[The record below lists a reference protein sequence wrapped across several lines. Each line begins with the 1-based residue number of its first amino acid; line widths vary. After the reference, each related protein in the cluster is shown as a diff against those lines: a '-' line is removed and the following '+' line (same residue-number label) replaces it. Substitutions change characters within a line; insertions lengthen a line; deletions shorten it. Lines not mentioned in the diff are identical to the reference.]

1 MGRARHS
8 KTSHTSPK
16 RMTTT
21 QVVGRLLIL
30 TITIGVLA
38 VAAVLIMRSVG
49 RSGDQ
54 TNIGFGLPVNPA
66 LSPVEAARLSL
77 ELSFNQDALAQPAGE
92 DGTPVNF
99 EISSGESASEV
110 ADNLAAAGLISD
122 AALFRTY
129 LHYYGLDTQLEAGAH
144 QLNQTMTMPEIAV
157 ALLDAEPQEITIS
170 IPEGWRREQ
179 IADWID
185 QQGNLPFT
193 GSEFLTYTGA
203 NVTLPPEISFSGE
216 IPSGETLEGF
226 LFPDT
231 YRLPLD
237 ATAADFVLKMLE
249 RLDAQFTPEMR
260 AAAAA
265 RGLTMR
271 DVLIMASI
279 VEREGIVAD
288 ELPTIASVY
297 LNRLDVDMKLEAD
310 PTVQYAMGYQAESGE
325 WWNLNLTQANYFDV
339 ESPYNT
345 YLYPGLPPGPI
356 ANPGLNAINAVIYPA
371 ETPYYYFRAACD
383 GSGRHNFAI
392 TFEEHVANGC
402 Q

>member
-8 KTSHTSPK
+8 KTSHTSPS

-30 TITIGVLA
+30 AITVGVLA
-38 VAAVLIMRSVG
+38 VAAVLVLRSLS
-49 RSGDQ
+49 RSGNP
-54 TNIGFGLPVNPA
+54 TTIGFGLPVNPS
-66 LSPVEAARLSL
+66 LGPVEAARLSL
-77 ELSFNQDALAQPAGE
+77 RLSANQDALTQPAGE
-92 DGTPVNF
+92 DNTPVNF
-99 EISSGESASEV
+99 EISSGQSAGEI
-110 ADNLAAAGLISD
+110 ANNLFEAGLISD
-122 AALFRTY
+122 AALFQTY
-129 LHYYGLDTQLEAGAH
+129 LYYYGLDTQLEAGVH
-144 QLNQTMTMPEIAV
+144 QLNQTMTIPEIAV
-157 ALLDAEPQEITIS
+157 ALMDAEPQEITVS

-193 GSEFLTYTGA
+193 GAEFLIYTGT

-216 IPSGETLEGF
+216 IPSDSTLEGF

-231 YRLPLD
+231 YRLPVD
-237 ATAADFVLKMLE
+237 ATAADFILKMLKQ
-249 RLDAQFTPEMR
+249 LDAQFTPEMR
-260 AAAAA
+260 ADAAAS
-265 RGLTMR
+265 GLGMR

-297 LNRLDVDMKLEAD
+297 LNRLDVNMKLEAD
-310 PTVQYAMGYQAESGE
+310 PTVQYAMGYQADSGE
-325 WWNLNLTQANYFDV
+325 WWNLNLTQADYFAV

-356 ANPGLNAINAVIYPA
+356 ANPGINAIQAVIYPA

-383 GSGRHNFAI
+383 RSGRHNFAV

>member
-8 KTSHTSPK
+8 RTSHTSPK

-21 QVVGRLLIL
+21 QVVSRLLVLIV
-30 TITIGVLA
+30 TIGVLA
-38 VAAVLIMRSVG
+38 VAAVLVLKSMG
-49 RSGDQ
+49 RSGNQ

-66 LSPVEAARLSL
+66 LSPAEAAKLSL
-77 ELSFNQDALAQPAGE
+77 ELSFNQDALTQPAGE
-92 DGTPVNF
+92 DSTPVNF
-99 EISSGESASEV
+99 EITSGQSAGEV
-110 ADNLAAAGLISD
+110 ADNLATAGLISD

-129 LHYYGLDTQLEAGAH
+129 LHYYGLDTQLEAGVH
-144 QLNQTMTMPEIAV
+144 PLNQTMTMPEIAN
-157 ALLDAEPQEITIS
+157 ALLDAEPQDITIS

-185 QQGNLPFT
+185 QQSNLPFT

-216 IPSGETLEGF
+216 IPYGETLEGF

-237 ATAADFVLKMLE
+237 ATAADFVLKMLKE
-249 RLDAQFTPEMR
+249 LDAQFTPEMR

-265 RGLTMR
+265 RGLGMR

-297 LNRLDVDMKLEAD
+297 LNRLVVDMKLEAD
-310 PTVQYAMGYQAESGE
+310 PTVQYAMGYQADTGD
-325 WWNLNLTQANYFDV
+325 WWNLYLTQDDYYAV

-356 ANPGLNAINAVIYPA
+356 ANPGINAINAVIYPE